1 MVLRIKLAVG
11 LSADRALGLVPTG
24 RFPAGAVFAF
34 GAGAAVYRA
43 FSGVRTVAVGRPFTV
58 SVPVVDRHGHFCGI
72 AGLVGNYDLLSA
84 VCRSK
89 AEAVAFVKLDRRAV
103 YGNGIY
109 ILLGNCNRPCSTIGL
124 AVFYAA
130 DDRLHIIKRQAV
142 GTKIGYVQARVNKH
156 YINNILSVGFY
167 AERLL
172 VPAEYERLKLC
183 LGEILIGHQ
192 IGDKYGS
199 AVVGCV
205 YRYLLRILKEQA
217 GGELI

>member
-1 MVLRIKLAVG
+1 M
-11 LSADRALGLVPTG
+11 
-24 RFPAGAVFAF
+24 
-34 GAGAAVYRA
+34 
-43 FSGVRTVAVGRPFTV
+43 RTVAVGCPFTV
-58 SVPVVDRHGHFCGI
+58 SVPGVDRHGHFCGI
-72 AGLVGNYDLLSA
+72 AGLVGNYDLLST

-167 AERLL
+167 AERLI
-172 VPAEYERLKLC
+172 VPTVHKRFQLLF
-183 LGEILIGHQ
+183 GEILICYQ
-192 IGDKYGS
+192 IGSKHDP
-199 AVVGCV
+199 AVIGGV

-217 GGELI
+217 GGELV